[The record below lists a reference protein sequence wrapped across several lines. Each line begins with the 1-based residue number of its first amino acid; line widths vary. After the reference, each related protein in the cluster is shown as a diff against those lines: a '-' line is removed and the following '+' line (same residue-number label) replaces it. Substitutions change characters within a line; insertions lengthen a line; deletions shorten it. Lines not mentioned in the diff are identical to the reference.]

1 MRNQGRLR
9 LGYFPL
15 PLTEARRI
23 RACLRYPDFAG
34 FDDRSMHRGWGSVPG
49 NYRRNV
55 CAPVRIEL
63 DAYRAEQAAAVVDEM
78 VLLLIARFIVGDIV
92 VIGVDQL
99 PVGSG
104 QGKA

>member
-15 PLTEARRI
+15 PLTRSPENQGLPA
-23 RACLRYPDFAG
+23 LPNFAG

-55 CAPVRIEL
+55 RAPVR
-63 DAYRAEQAAAVVDEM
+63 DR
-78 VLLLIARFIVGDIV
+78 VGCV
-92 VIGVDQL
+92 SRGT
-99 PVGSG
+99 GG
-104 QGKA
+104 HRCR